1 MMLLVVSAILASL
14 AMGVTIAYALCCA
27 LFTLFRV
34 HTRTQARTPVPAA
47 LTMQAKTAN
56 L

>member
-14 AMGVTIAYALCCA
+14 AMGVTIAYALCTA
-27 LFTLFRV
+27 LFALFRMRV
-34 HTRTQARTPVPAA
+34 RAHSPAR
-47 LTMQAKTAN
+47 LRMQTKTAN